1 MQNDMGANETKEVR
15 SEAIDHL
22 TFFGL
27 SAYAARTFVALVGRG
42 PTTAREVSQVAD
54 VPRTRVYD
62 AIDELGDHGLVHEQP
77 TSPKQFWVVSAE
89 STARYFRHE
98 LSWRIGQLTE
108 AIESLESGQSGLL
121 HRGVCRIR
129 GRESVT
135 DRVGEAIADAT
146 EELIYVSSM
155 DPGRSGIADELTA
168 AARRGCTVHF
178 GEIPRE
184 GDRSFHSAGPEIT
197 TFEMDG
203 QLAKTPTTRIALV
216 DGRLGLMGVD
226 GPTGQ
231 GGGTESTTEVAI
243 TGVGEGN
250 ALVVL
255 LTVLLNERI
264 PDQVDIGSTE

>member
-77 TSPKQFWVVSAE
+77 TSPKRFWVVSAE
-89 STARYFRHE
+89 STARYFRHG

-108 AIESLESGQSGLL
+108 AIESVESGQSGLL
-121 HRGVCRIR
+121 HRGMFRIR
-129 GRESVT
+129 GRENVT
-135 DRVGEAIADAT
+135 DRVGEAISGAT

-168 AARRGCTVHF
+168 AAQRGCTVHF
-178 GEIPRE
+178 GEIPTE
-184 GDRSFHSAGPEIT
+184 GDRTFHPTEPEIT
-197 TFEMDG
+197 TFEMDR
-203 QLAKTPTTRIALV
+203 QWVRTPTTRIALV
-216 DGRLGLMGVD
+216 DGQTGLMGVD
-226 GPTGQ
+226 GLTGQ

-243 TGVGEGN
+243 TGVGKGN

-255 LTVLLNERI
+255 LTVLLNEWI
-264 PDQVDIGSTE
+264 PATAEI